1 MLNNY
6 SVKSRLAVLAA
17 VPLIVLVMVTL
28 VALQEMRQLNLGIN
42 SLYLDRVQPLQQIK
56 QVSDAYAVTIVDT
69 LHKYRSNII
78 SANDARDSLAL
89 ALSTAETAWRDYKQ
103 TELTSE
109 EQKLLQDAERQLT
122 PFLAAIQQYQSRLND
137 GSLIQDSADKFN
149 KALYQMADPLSAAL
163 DKLIMLQGI

>member
-17 VPLIVLVMVTL
+17 VPLVVLVMVTL

-69 LHKYRSNII
+69 LHKYRGNII
-78 SANDARDSLAL
+78 SANAANDSLAQ
-89 ALSTAETAWRDYKQ
+89 ALSSAERAWLAYKQ

-109 EQKLLQDAERQLT
+109 EQKLMQDAEQQLA
-122 PFLAAIQQYQSRLND
+122 PFLTAIGQYQSRLND
-137 GSLIQDSADKFN
+137 NSLMLDS
-149 KALYQMADPLSAAL
+149 P
-163 DKLIMLQGI
+163 DKLIKNFTKWQTL